1 MNTQNRQQNT
11 EFNIPNDNDKNI
23 RKNKSLKCSNNN
35 LDTKLALLSGGL
47 LLFSILSLFSCSYC
61 VYLDEYSSNH
71 IQHTINLLLVCIIE
85 IIIATQNLFNRIT
98 KKKIIHTLIE
108 IDILFLIIGLSALF
122 YSIYKR
128 NDILLDFIIPVNII
142 SLILSIYYLK
152 ISLGLK
158 RKKINQNK
166 INQNNI
172 NRMKQY

>member
-11 EFNIPNDNDKNI
+11 EFDIPNDNRNI
-23 RKNKSLKCSNNN
+23 RKIKSLKCSNNN

-71 IQHTINLLLVCIIE
+71 VQHTINLLLMCIIE

-98 KKKIIHTLIE
+98 KKKIVHIPVE

-128 NDILLDFIIPVNII
+128 NDILLDFIVPVNII

-152 ISLGLK
+152 MSLGLK

-166 INQNNI
+166 M
-172 NRMKQY
+172 NRMRQ